1 MGKSWETMGFYGICS
16 HILPAE
22 EKKRRT
28 VKAGAKTDRSL
39 EGSGEEITWQKGNRL
54 TDRPG
59 RVSPWNGQSGPP
71 REAGGVCGRTTHG
84 SHLRGCP
91 KGNQKQTIDER
102 GLLPRTSMGKN
113 AIGSTEGKET
123 KRERKVL
130 SNSQVT
136 VTRSKAMQTSP
147 SVDQKVR
154 SSSSWDFDGKIMR
167 NTWDFDGILKGFWWE
182 NHEKPMGFWDFE
194 GILMGKSWETMEFY
208 GILKGFWCENHEKLW
223 DFDGILMGRSWETH
237 GILMGF
243 WRDFDVKIMRN
254 HGILWDFEGIL
265 MGKSWETMGFWWN
278 FDGFVWC
285 ILVISMVILIFW
297 GD

>member
-1 MGKSWETMGFYGICS
+1 MS
-16 HILPAE
+16 LPSE
-22 EKKRRT
+22 VNTNKHEP
-28 VKAGAKTDRSL
+28 KTDRSL

-54 TDRPG
+54 TDLPG

-147 SVDQKVR
+147 SVGV
-154 SSSSWDFDGKIMR
+154 
-167 NTWDFDGILKGFWWE
+167 
-182 NHEKPMGFWDFE
+182 
-194 GILMGKSWETMEFY
+194 
-208 GILKGFWCENHEKLW
+208 
-223 DFDGILMGRSWETH
+223 
-237 GILMGF
+237 
-243 WRDFDVKIMRN
+243 
-254 HGILWDFEGIL
+254 
-265 MGKSWETMGFWWN
+265 
-278 FDGFVWC
+278 
-285 ILVISMVILIFW
+285 
-297 GD
+297 

>member
-1 MGKSWETMGFYGICS
+1 MVPLKTPIKGQKIKLWSPIDG
-16 HILPAE
+16 
-22 EKKRRT
+22 T
-28 VKAGAKTDRSL
+28 VPKTDRSL

-54 TDRPG
+54 TDLPG

-113 AIGSTEGKET
+113 AIGPTEGKET

-147 SVDQKVR
+147 SVGQKVR
-154 SSSSWDFDGKIMR
+154 SSSSRSRNRPCGEDQFSAPPKSGTSSPTPNRDG
-167 NTWDFDGILKGFWWE
+167 
-182 NHEKPMGFWDFE
+182 
-194 GILMGKSWETMEFY
+194 EF
-208 GILKGFWCENHEKLW
+208 L
-223 DFDGILMGRSWETH
+223 
-237 GILMGF
+237 
-243 WRDFDVKIMRN
+243 
-254 HGILWDFEGIL
+254 
-265 MGKSWETMGFWWN
+265 
-278 FDGFVWC
+278 
-285 ILVISMVILIFW
+285 
-297 GD
+297 